1 LGGGPGGRRPF
12 GGLGGVGNRAG
23 AFDLDP
29 EALKRANAELAK
41 LNKIGE
47 PDFEEEKKEE
57 APDNRS
63 MMQVMQDKRRATEA
77 ANAAAL
83 ANQPQ
88 PAGETME
95 ERKARLAAQ
104 RDLLRKM
111 KEEKRLKELNEFNA
125 RLDEGGA
132 APSKNLAEEFKQMDA
147 NKQLPSSS
155 NPEMDRRRMIYKNI
169 RKEISETEKAE
180 K

>member
-1 LGGGPGGRRPF
+1 
-12 GGLGGVGNRAG
+12 
-23 AFDLDP
+23 
-29 EALKRANAELAK
+29 
-41 LNKIGE
+41 
-47 PDFEEEKKEE
+47 
-57 APDNRS
+57 
-63 MMQVMQDKRRATEA
+63 
-77 ANAAAL
+77 
-83 ANQPQ
+83 
-88 PAGETME
+88 ME

-125 RLDEGGA
+125 RLDEGGT

-147 NKQLPSSS
+147 NKQLPSGSS
-155 NPEMDRRRMIYKNI
+155 NPEMDRRRMIYKNV